1 MSAKKKTAADLT
13 LSSMKINAGRGLDKL
28 PSATH
33 RKLTVSL
40 FPADMEA
47 ADHLMELLRRHCEAV
62 PTRSDAVKLAL
73 RIAAAAARP
82 ETVKQHYSAI
92 RQEDGRGR
100 VKI

>member
-1 MSAKKKTAADLT
+1 MKKKTAADLT
-13 LSSMKINAGRGLDKL
+13 LSSMKLNRGRAKEII

-40 FPADMEA
+40 FPPDLEA
-47 ADHLMELLRRHCEAV
+47 ADQLMELLRRHCGAV

-82 ETVKQHYSAI
+82 ETVRQHYSAI
-92 RQEDGRGR
+92 RQEDRRGRGT
-100 VKI
+100 V